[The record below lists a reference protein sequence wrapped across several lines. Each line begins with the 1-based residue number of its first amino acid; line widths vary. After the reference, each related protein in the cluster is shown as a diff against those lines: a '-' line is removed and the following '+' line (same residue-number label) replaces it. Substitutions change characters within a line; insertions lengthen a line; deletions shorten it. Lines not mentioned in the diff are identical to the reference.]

1 MGKIFSSINKI
12 LSKLPRGLLV
22 ASAAILLVIIGV
34 IDYITG
40 EEIGLSIFYVI
51 PVMLLAWYAG
61 RAAGVITS
69 FMAAITWYVADVT
82 TGHFYTNAAI
92 PVWNAAVRLGFFL
105 LISLFISLLKDTLE
119 HEHDLAMTDS
129 LTGVFNTRHF
139 YELASKEIERAK
151 RYGNSFS
158 IAYIDLDNF
167 KEVNDVYGHGA
178 GDELLCFVAST
189 MRDNIRMNDI
199 IARMGGDEFILLLLE
214 SKDGEAEGVVE
225 KLRTLILEGMPEYH
239 FPVTLSVGLITY
251 TTPPDSVEDMVREV
265 DTLMYSVKN
274 TTKDAIRHE
283 IIRDE
288 IDRWMMVRHVHSN
301 DRSEGTDDVLC
312 SRDFRF
318 QGETSSAEEEMESML
333 RDGCGRRRGGS
344 LRCSARNAGRNC
356 RTAHGSASTAAAN
369 RSPLRSRR

>member
-22 ASAAILLVIIGV
+22 ASATILLVIIGV

-82 TGHFYTNAAI
+82 TGHVYTNAAI

-251 TTPPDSVEDMVREV
+251 TMPPDSVEDMVREV

-301 DRSEGTDDVLC
+301 DRSEG
-312 SRDFRF
+312 
-318 QGETSSAEEEMESML
+318 
-333 RDGCGRRRGGS
+333 GR
-344 LRCSARNAGRNC
+344 
-356 RTAHGSASTAAAN
+356 
-369 RSPLRSRR
+369 